1 VTLLTE
7 NEAKADN
14 TPEFVKFLTIEDCP
28 PNFQAILELEV
39 ARKYQAEVWNQLI
52 YDAEKVVSKPLSHI
66 FPS

>member
-52 YDAEKVVSKPLSHI
+52 YDAEKV
-66 FPS
+66 